1 MTSKNIFATY
11 SEEYVTVYQA
21 FGNNIA
27 DELLLYGKFGP
38 SFSLNRTSWIK
49 TSFLW
54 MMHRSEWATKINQE
68 RIFSIQI
75 TKEGFDN
82 ILSQAVLTKFKPKI
96 HGTSSEWKKK
106 FNTTNVLCQLD
117 PDRDIYGRENQ
128 RKAVQLGLKN
138 EILDMYVN
146 DFIVD
151 FVEITDDVRKYK
163 KMISENNY
171 NFCLPEEKE
180 YVINGNIAMEIGL
193 IKKEEN

>member
-11 SEEYVTVYQA
+11 SKEYVTIYQA

-54 MMHRSEWATKINQE
+54 MMHRSEWGTKINQE
-68 RIFSIQI
+68 RIFSIQL

-96 HGTSSEWKKK
+96 HGANSEWKKK

-151 FVEITDDVRKYK
+151 FVEITYDVRKYK

-180 YVINGNIAMEIGL
+180 YVINDNVAMEIGL
-193 IKKEEN
+193 IKKEES